1 MTAIREGDLAYTS
14 RAYQQDMAQAMRN
27 EIIAGLIE
35 LLTNADDA
43 YKEAGKS
50 GRIEIEVSTAG
61 LTDGYGARVAVK
73 DNALGLSAEQL
84 ERKIT
89 TIGGANEERERDQ
102 EGQVGTRGL
111 FGRGAKDVASFGRA
125 LYEAVKDGSYSAIA
139 IDGHRPRFEVI
150 AEEQEATA
158 EIRQKMALGESDNG
172 VTASIFID
180 AAKMSA
186 LPTALKLVQQL
197 ERHVSLRSI
206 LSQHQVFLRD
216 YRSGQDRL
224 LSTFDVDG
232 EIVIDKPIA
241 LQGYREEARLVVRKL
256 EERQTDSIGP
266 YTQHG
271 IVIRDSRA
279 NYENTFFALAGRP
292 ESGWFSGEFIC
303 PEIDDLARQREAADR
318 EPESLTSKTIEFL
331 HKNNPK
337 PLILRT
343 REGLEPSHPYYRALA
358 MAVQTELLPLFD
370 QVAKEENALKSAGAK
385 LTKDLNALGR
395 SLAQLMQTALEEAEL
410 DDEISGDDS
419 VEPDLLALLPPVK
432 RVKLEKIA
440 TLTIWIPDDGGQP
453 DSTRIE
459 IKTANSDIAIQD
471 ALPLANWTKHPR
483 LPALVN
489 QVHIV
494 AGGIG
499 SADVEVR
506 YGGGV
511 ARSKV
516 LVMSLEDES
525 DEVPE
530 ELIWHRTQLGIT
542 PSKGRTLR
550 VLAPAEMLGTT
561 VKFTTNQPGLAQV
574 SGDSVLR
581 LNSTKAFCFA
591 PCRIETGPAEGA
603 LDLIASSSEQSA
615 SCRVT
620 IREATAS
627 SGARIQFDFRN
638 QDSPTRSALFQDGE
652 ILEIRVF
659 AKHRAIRGLIGDHDG
674 SKYKRED
681 KPDFRAALA
690 EIIALEVT
698 NHVIQLETN
707 TYPERYQ
714 DAASLLA
721 RQQNLLPKFLVPL
734 QVQLLD

>member
-1 MTAIREGDLAYTS
+1 MTAIREGDLAYTN

-43 YKEAGKS
+43 YKVAGKS
-50 GRIEIEVSTAG
+50 GRIEIEVSTVG

-73 DNALGLSAEQL
+73 DNALGLSAEHL

-89 TIGGANEERERDQ
+89 TIGGANEERARDE
-102 EGQVGTRGL
+102 EGRVGTRGL
-111 FGRGAKDVASFGRA
+111 FGRGAKDVASFGQA
-125 LYEAVKDGSYSAIA
+125 LYEAVKDGKYSAIL
-139 IDGHRPRFEVI
+139 IDGRRPRFEVI
-150 AEEQEATA
+150 AEAQEATDV
-158 EIRQKMALGESDNG
+158 IRQKMALRENENG
-172 VTASIFID
+172 VMASIFIET
-180 AAKMSA
+180 ARMSA
-186 LPTALKLVQQL
+186 LPTPLKLIQQL

-206 LSQHQVFLRD
+206 LSQHEVFLRD
-216 YRSGQDRL
+216 SRSGQDRHL
-224 LSTFDVDG
+224 QTFDAEG
-232 EIVIDKPIA
+232 EIVIDKFIA
-241 LQGYREEARLVVRKL
+241 LKGYRKDARLLVRKL
-256 EERQTDSIGP
+256 KERQSDSVGP

-271 IVIRDSRA
+271 IVVRDDRA
-279 NYENTFFALAGRP
+279 NYENTFFAVAARP

-303 PEIDDLARQREAADR
+303 PEIDDLARERDLADR
-318 EPESLTSKTIEFL
+318 EPENLAPATIEFL
-331 HKNNPK
+331 NKNNPK

-358 MAVQTELLPLFD
+358 MAVQSELSPLFD
-370 QVAKEENALKSAGAK
+370 QVAKQENALKSAGAK

-410 DDEISGDDS
+410 DDEIGGDDS
-419 VEPDLLALLPPVK
+419 GEPDLLALLPPIK
-432 RVKLEKIA
+432 KVKLGKVA
-440 TLTIWIPDDGGQP
+440 TLTVWIPDDGGEP

-459 IKTANSDIAIQD
+459 IKTANPDIAIRD
-471 ALPLANWTKHPR
+471 ALPLTNWTKHPR
-483 LPALVN
+483 FAVLVN

-494 AGGIG
+494 SGGTG
-499 SADVEVR
+499 SADIELY

-511 ARSKV
+511 ARSRV
-516 LVMSLEDES
+516 LIVSLDDNSEAA
-525 DEVPE
+525 PE
-530 ELIWHRTQLGIT
+530 ELAWERTQLGIT

-550 VLAPAEMLGTT
+550 VLAPAEFLGTR
-561 VKFTTNQPGLAQV
+561 VKFETNEPGLV
-574 SGDSVLR
+574 TLSGESVFR
-581 LNSTKAFCFA
+581 LNPTKSFCYA
-591 PCRIETGPAEGA
+591 PCHIETGPAEGA
-603 LDLIASSSEQSA
+603 LDLIASSEGQLA

-627 SGARIQFDFRN
+627 SGPRIQFDFRN

-652 ILEIRVF
+652 VLEIRVF
-659 AKHRAIRGLIGDHDG
+659 ARHRAIRNLIGEHDG

-690 EIIALEVT
+690 EIIALEVA
-698 NHVIQLETN
+698 NHVIQLET
-707 TYPERYQ
+707 TRYPERYQ

-734 QVQLLD
+734 QGQLLD